1 MSVLKFKVLAE
12 VISKEVEIS
21 DGLGNV
27 LAVPSKGVSDYQ
39 EYKKVMGLFLKA
51 QNNPNLA
58 AGIEI
63 DVVVT
68 CLRYRFAIDS
78 KIDDDELLQLENG
91 ELMTASMIQELFKF
105 FGKELSIDALMP
117 KQTSLMEDATPYI
130 KEGKSDTSKGFN
142 KKSSRVIH

>member
-12 VISKEVEIS
+12 VVSQEVEIS
-21 DGLGNV
+21 DGLGNI

-63 DVVVT
+63 DVVTT
-68 CLRYRFAIDS
+68 CLRHRFGIDS
-78 KIDDDELLQLENG
+78 KVSDEELLQLENQ
-91 ELMTASMIQELFKF
+91 ELISASMIQELFKF
-105 FGKELSIDALMP
+105 FGKELSIDALIQKSAP
-117 KQTSLMEDATPYI
+117 LMEDAAPYM
-130 KEGKSDTSKGFN
+130 KDAKTESLKGFN
-142 KKSSRVIH
+142 KKSSKLIH